1 MQNDHFYFC
10 ILDAIGIK
18 FLKSGRFPKD
28 ILTKLTSTLS
38 DALQH
43 ENLTIFHFD
52 HPSHAKSQ
60 FLNRKQ
66 GILSIS

>member
-1 MQNDHFYFC
+1 MQNGHFYFC
-10 ILDAIGIK
+10 ILDAIGIS
-18 FLKSGRFPKD
+18 FLKSGRFPRD

-60 FLNRKQ
+60 FWDRKH
-66 GILSIS
+66 GISLIS